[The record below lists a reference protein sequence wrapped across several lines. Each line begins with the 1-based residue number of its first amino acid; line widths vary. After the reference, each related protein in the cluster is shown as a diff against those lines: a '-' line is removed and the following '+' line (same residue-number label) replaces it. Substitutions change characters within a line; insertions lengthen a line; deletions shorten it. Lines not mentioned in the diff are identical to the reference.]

1 MSPTEYQKTAAVLR
15 RDQGVSNAWRFA
27 SIELK
32 EPVKIDVKAWRA
44 GDAVPRRSFSV
55 LWNTETNQTY
65 EAVVDLIAESV
76 GSWTHI
82 PDACPNFTIDE
93 YHDVDHA
100 PHEHEGVLAA
110 LRERGIADDSIAYP
124 DVKGCANAIGSCK
137 SGSAVTGHRPKH
149 WTGWHRSKC
158 DLSR

>member
-1 MSPTEYQKTAAVLR
+1 
-15 RDQGVSNAWRFA
+15 
-27 SIELK
+27 
-32 EPVKIDVKAWRA
+32 
-44 GDAVPRRSFSV
+44 
-55 LWNTETNQTY
+55 
-65 EAVVDLIAESV
+65 VDLIAESV

-137 SGSAVTGHRPKH
+137 SGSAVTGHRPKPLD
-149 WTGWHRSKC
+149 WMARQQMRS
-158 DLSR
+158 SR